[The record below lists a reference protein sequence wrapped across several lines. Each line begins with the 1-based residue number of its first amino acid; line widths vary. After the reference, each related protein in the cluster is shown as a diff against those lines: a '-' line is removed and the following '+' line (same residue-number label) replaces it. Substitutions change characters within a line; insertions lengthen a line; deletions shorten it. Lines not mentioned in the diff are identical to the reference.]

1 MELSVDDKIA
11 IVNQHLKTIV
21 GNLYNLNVSL
31 ILEQAVEPINE
42 EAVNNINNLIK
53 KEMLKKDALINEL
66 DILKNG

>member
-42 EAVNNINNLIK
+42 EGVNNINNLIT
-53 KEMLKKDALINEL
+53 N
-66 DILKNG
+66 